1 MSDPINPAAPSRH
14 VACYIV
20 SGDNEGVSSDNGGE
34 ASIGQGSARQA
45 GGWLHRVRLD
55 APCGVCTL
63 PAVAALK
70 DGSDSV
76 CELEYCPLPPV
87 CVADDEAQAADAAK
101 ARAVGRGETLDC
113 PDTREMPPCPSEW
126 DDSDRV
132 GWIKYGGIP
141 SVFHCGF
148 RGMVADCNPDSDH
161 LQQECFYD
169 EAGQLVKGVKD
180 SEYVHIDYRCAGTP
194 NADDAM
200 KHPIRHAFSKGGPLQ
215 SGWTAFWGTLLHADR
230 QQHETENEAD
240 PVDNDGL
247 QITR

>member
-1 MSDPINPAAPSRH
+1 MSGPINPAAPGRH

-34 ASIGQGSARQA
+34 TSIGQGSARQA

-55 APCGVCTL
+55 APYGVCTL

-126 DDSDRV
+126 DDSGLP
-132 GWIKYGGIP
+132 GWKSMEAYLRSFIAVFVEWWPTAIP
-141 SVFHCGF
+141 IAAI
-148 RGMVADCNPDSDH
+148 RN
-161 LQQECFYD
+161 
-169 EAGQLVKGVKD
+169 K
-180 SEYVHIDYRCAGTP
+180 
-194 NADDAM
+194 NASTT
-200 KHPIRHAFSKGGPLQ
+200 KQGN
-215 SGWTAFWGTLLHADR
+215 W
-230 QQHETENEAD
+230 
-240 PVDNDGL
+240 
-247 QITR
+247 